1 METILVVDDETPV
14 RALARDILL
23 GAGYRVLEAED
34 GEEALRVA
42 EEHPGVIHVLLTDVV
57 MPGINGKELAD
68 RLAAVHT
75 DTKAIFMSGCASEVV
90 SDAGVLIPV
99 DAFVAKPFTGERLLN
114 KVRERIEYCSPFSHP
129 RAHARPDPSGTHMGP
144 AATATPD

>member
-1 METILVVDDETPV
+1 M
-14 RALARDILL
+14 
-23 GAGYRVLEAED
+23 
-34 GEEALRVA
+34 
-42 EEHPGVIHVLLTDVV
+42 LLTDVV

-114 KVRERIEYCSPFSHP
+114 KVRERIEYCSPFSP
-129 RAHARPDPSGTHMGP
+129 RAHTPDPIR
-144 AATATPD
+144 AALKWVLRRRRRPTRPVFEGRAK

>member
-1 METILVVDDETPV
+1 
-14 RALARDILL
+14 
-23 GAGYRVLEAED
+23 
-34 GEEALRVA
+34 
-42 EEHPGVIHVLLTDVV
+42 
-57 MPGINGKELAD
+57 
-68 RLAAVHT
+68 
-75 DTKAIFMSGCASEVV
+75 MSGCASEVV

-129 RAHARPDPSGTHMGP
+129 RAHAGPDPSGTQMGP

>member
-1 METILVVDDETPV
+1 METILVVDDENQV

-34 GEEALRVA
+34 GEQALRVV
-42 EEHPGVIHVLLTDVV
+42 EEHPGPVHVLVTDVM

-68 RLAAVHT
+68 RLGAAYP
-75 DTKAIFMSGCASEVV
+75 DMKIIFMSGRAAEVI

-99 DAFVAKPFTGERLLN
+99 DAFLAKPFTVDRLLN
-114 KVRERIEYCSPFSHP
+114 KVRERLEYRSPFSRP
-129 RAHARPDPSGTHMGP
+129 R
-144 AATATPD
+144 

>member
-34 GEEALRVA
+34 GEQALRVA
-42 EEHPGVIHVLLTDVV
+42 EEHAGAIHVLLTDVV

-90 SDAGVLIPV
+90 SDAGVLVPV
-99 DAFVAKPFTGERLLN
+99 DAFVAKPFTVERLLT
-114 KVRERIEYCSPFSHP
+114 KVRERIAYC
-129 RAHARPDPSGTHMGP
+129 
-144 AATATPD
+144 